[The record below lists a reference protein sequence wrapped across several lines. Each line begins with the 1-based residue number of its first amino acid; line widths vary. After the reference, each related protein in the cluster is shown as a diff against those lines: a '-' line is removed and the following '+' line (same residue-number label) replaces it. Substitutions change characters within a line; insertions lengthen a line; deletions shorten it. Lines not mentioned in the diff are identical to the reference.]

1 MAKKTTYRDYLK
13 QEMSDLIDQI
23 DLSPLQK
30 RFIKGR
36 WLDQLLWLEGRATK
50 SRNQHYILRLI
61 TIIGGVIVPA
71 LVSVSSVNAK
81 DSNLPVIFGW
91 TAFGLSQA
99 VAISAAVEELF
110 SFGEKYRQYRNT
122 AESLKIEGWQFF
134 QLSGSYKDAKNHGDA
149 YTTFATNVENII
161 QKDVQG
167 FVSQA
172 IKVEEESKAAIDA
185 ALTQNPI
192 LANKNLTEL
201 LQPLPTPGS
210 VPQYSGSSTPV
221 VLHNDGKDKFTT
233 PDPIQGTAIA
243 QANNPTGI
251 GSTSNV
257 SVSVPLVPN
266 SSPVVEGDILLR

>member
-1 MAKKTTYRDYLK
+1 MAKKMTYRDYLK
-13 QEMSDLIDQI
+13 QEMSDLIDQL
-23 DLSPLQK
+23 DLSDLRKQ
-30 RFIKGR
+30 FIKGR

-50 SRNQHYILRLI
+50 SRNQHYTLRLI

-71 LVSVSSVNAK
+71 LVSVSSVNPK
-81 DSNLPVIFGW
+81 DSNLPLIFGW

-99 VAISAAVEELF
+99 VAISAAMEELF

-134 QLSGSYKDAKNHGDA
+134 QLSGSYKDANSHAAA

-185 ALTQNPI
+185 AIAQNPI

-201 LQPLPTPGS
+201 LEPLPAPVS

-233 PDPIQGTAIA
+233 PEPIQGTAIA

-251 GSTSNV
+251 GSTSDV

-266 SSPVVEGDILLR
+266 SSPVVEDKKDNA